1 MIIAK
6 SKNDNYMTEITDGQ
20 HSIFSDTDIKNGGK
34 NMRQNASSIFFSGY
48 AACVN
53 VTTRMVLDKQNLAY
67 DDVIVTVD
75 YDNSDLDNL
84 KIYTKT
90 EIIGNIPQEKKNEI
104 INKVKRC
111 PVARMMRSN
120 KEFLDME

>member
-20 HSIFSDTDIKNGGK
+20 HTIFSDTDTKNGGK
-34 NMRQNASSIFFSGY
+34 NMRQNASNIFFSGY
-48 AACVN
+48 AACIN
-53 VTTRMVLDKQNLAY
+53 VTTRMVLNKQQLEY
-67 DDVIVTVD
+67 EEVIVTVD

-120 KEFLDME
+120 KEFFDMK